1 MTSVRLDA
9 PTDANTAGTPASPP
23 HPSRIRGRTFHRS
36 VDTLPLLHA
45 ADEISSEHGA
55 SPWRRPFGKVRL
67 VRQEAFVG
75 VAAAM
80 EAFADASDLV

>member
-1 MTSVRLDA
+1 
-9 PTDANTAGTPASPP
+9 
-23 HPSRIRGRTFHRS
+23 